1 MSGAIANKVETGAVA
16 VAAAALGCA
25 VAFAVLMVLQPDVG
39 LAFRSLVAAG
49 AGAAASIGAWRLVSA
64 IGAQGRVYN
73 FAAFDPPLLDA
84 QPAEEPL
91 ELTEAHQSPLIL
103 DDVLDAVGPDARVVR
118 LFDPSA
124 MPSPAE
130 LKARVDRYLGQGAS
144 WAKSPDASQAL
155 VDALTE
161 LRRSLR

>member
-1 MSGAIANKVETGAVA
+1 
-16 VAAAALGCA
+16 
-25 VAFAVLMVLQPDVG
+25 MVFEPVRLDS
-39 LAFRSLVAAG
+39 RST
-49 AGAAASIGAWRLVSA
+49 
-64 IGAQGRVYN
+64 
-73 FAAFDPPLLDA
+73 
-84 QPAEEPL
+84 EEPV
-91 ELTEAHQSPLIL
+91 ELIAVQEAPLVL
-103 DDVLDAVGPDARVVR
+103 DDVLHAVAPDARVVR